1 MNSIKLLLVSVFG
14 PFGVRDDYAEG
25 NGMQMELFNN
35 QITRQQGVHSP
46 RQSYWSFPLYLLAE
60 NVSVPATVLDFPAW
74 EEFTRE
80 LEKGYTHV
88 GITFIV
94 PNVLKARRMA
104 EHIRS
109 KHPEMKII
117 LGGFGTMVPALET
130 IVPHDGVCDGEGVE
144 WLRRYFGE
152 DPSAPIVHPAIFGPA
167 YEYIYGARTPT
178 KGSILLTGV
187 GCNNACE
194 FCATSF
200 KFGKKYVPFMSTG
213 AQVFDACLKSEKELG
228 SRGFAIIDENF
239 LKKPQRARELLA
251 QLEAQEKAYVF
262 DIFSSAEVITDVGID
277 FLVRLGIHVI
287 WIGVESRANTY
298 AKLKDIDIGNLI
310 AQLQENGISVI
321 TSGILFLDHHDQETI
336 REDIEWI
343 IGLGSDMTQFMN
355 YTPYPCTGLYA
366 RLAGEGRLKDIHFRF
381 HHGAGELNWNH
392 PYIVDP
398 KEQANLLKE
407 AFRRKYEGSGP
418 GILNMAIT
426 AIRGYAKAE
435 ANRTRREA
443 ESLVWNPE
451 SLQYEKSDHPADDVF
466 MRQRIRRLQKIALN
480 LRPVL
485 LPALLFAPNRASRMK
500 AWNAMRLYKKVL
512 GGAGPR
518 VIIKG
523 IFLVFTGFMEQ
534 IKLWFRRASRY
545 EDIVFQPPS
554 RRVEYRIPRSE
565 MVN

>member
-60 NVSVPATVLDFPAW
+60 NISVPATVLDFPIW

-94 PNVLKARRMA
+94 PNILKARRMA

-109 KHPEMKII
+109 KHPEIKII

-130 IVPHDGVCDGEGVE
+130 IVPHDSACDGEGVE

-167 YEYIYGARTPT
+167 YEYIYGARIPT

-200 KFGKKYVPFMSTG
+200 KYGKTYVPFLSIG

-228 SRGFAIIDENF
+228 SRGFTIIDENF

-287 WIGVESRANTY
+287 WIGVESKANTY
-298 AKLKDIDIGNLI
+298 TKLKDIDIGKLI

-321 TSGILFLDHHDQETI
+321 TSGILFLDHHDQKTI

-355 YTPYPCTGLYA
+355 YTHSPCTGLYA

-398 KEQANLLKE
+398 KEQASLLKG
-407 AFRRKYEGSGP
+407 AFRKKYEDGGP
-418 GILNMAIT
+418 GVLNMAMT
-426 AIRGYAKAE
+426 AVRGYAKAE
-435 ANRTRREA
+435 ADQTRREA
-443 ESLVWNPE
+443 ESLVWNPM
-451 SLQYEKSDHPADDVF
+451 SLHYEKSDHPADDVF
-466 MRQRIRRLQKIALN
+466 MRRRIRRLQKIAMN

-485 LPALLFAPNRASRMK
+485 LPALVFAPNRAARRK
-500 AWNAMRLYKKVL
+500 AREAMRLYGRVL
-512 GGAGPR
+512 GRVGAG
-518 VIIKG
+518 VILKG

-534 IKLWFRRASRY
+534 VKLWFRRASGY
-545 EDIVFQPPS
+545 EDIVLQPPS
-554 RRVEYRIPRSE
+554 RRVEYRIPRSG
-565 MVN
+565 